1 MATMKDI
8 SKKANVSIA
17 TVSAVVNQSTYVSPE
32 LTERVNRAI
41 EELNYR
47 PNAIARSLKM
57 KSTNTVGVILSD
69 ILNPYYPAIVKGMD
83 DVAIKNNFS
92 VILCNTSN
100 DKSRFLSY
108 LDLMVDKRVDGLI
121 LANISN
127 QEELQEVE
135 KRNLNFV
142 LVNRRPPGYNTSYVG
157 VNNHL
162 AIELAVNHLASLGYK
177 RIAFIG
183 GNSDLSTSK
192 ERLQGFVQGMM
203 QNGLQVTNNLIFEG
217 EYTQESGYASVIKM
231 LKQLKELPEAIC
243 AASDLIA
250 FGIIKALRE
259 KGIRVPE
266 DIAVIGNDNNNF
278 SEDFLVPLSTVNHPT
293 YEMGK
298 LGMGLLLQR
307 VNEGENHFP
316 KQVILT
322 PSLIIRES
330 CNTFSKK
337 NHQTIS

>member
-100 DKSRFLSY
+100 DNNRFQSY

-127 QEELQEVE
+127 QEELLEVE

-142 LVNRRPPGYNTSYVG
+142 LVNRRPLGYNTSYVG
-157 VNNHL
+157 VNNQL
-162 AIELAVNHLASLGYK
+162 AIELAVNHLVSLGYK

-192 ERLQGFVQGMM
+192 ERLRGFIQGKT
-203 QNGLQVTNNLIFEG
+203 QNGLQATNDLIFEG

-231 LKQLKELPEAIC
+231 LKQVKELPDAIC

-250 FGIIKALRE
+250 FGIIKALRD

-278 SEDFLVPLSTVNHPT
+278 SKDFLVPLSTVNHPT

-298 LGMGLLLQR
+298 LGMELLLQR

-330 CNTFSKK
+330 CKSSSKK
-337 NHQTIS
+337 NHHIIS